1 MHVDMKNFAVFRA
14 AGGIVLPNQGTQRLG
29 IDAWSLTNELE
40 DPRLDRRQN
49 QITRNDRLA
58 ACRADLKHGIFHPS
72 GTLEGHELR
81 RRVGLTGSQHPRP
94 CLCDRHALDC
104 EGDGPLPQVSAHVTV
119 TC

>member
-1 MHVDMKNFAVFRA
+1 LMHVDVKTFAVFRA
-14 AGGIVLPNQGTQRLG
+14 AGGIVLPNQRTQGLG

-58 ACRADLKHGIFHPS
+58 ACRAGLKHGVFHPS
-72 GTLEGHELR
+72 RTLAGPR
-81 RRVGLTGSQHPRP
+81 TCVVGLTGSQHPRP

-104 EGDGPLPQVSAHVTV
+104 EGYGLLP
-119 TC
+119 